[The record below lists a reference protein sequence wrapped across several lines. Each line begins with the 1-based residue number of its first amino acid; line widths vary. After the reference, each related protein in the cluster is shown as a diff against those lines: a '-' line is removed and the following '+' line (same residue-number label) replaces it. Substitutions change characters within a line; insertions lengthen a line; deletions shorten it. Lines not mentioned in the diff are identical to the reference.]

1 MKKTKTKN
9 NLSFEEHLEKA
20 KEIIQKL
27 ESGNCNLDDMLR
39 MYENGVSSLNFC
51 SKKLNEFEEKIKIIK
66 RNNDDSIEIKD
77 IEWN

>member
-27 ESGNCNLDDMLR
+27 ESGNCNLDDMLK
-39 MYENGVSSLNFC
+39 MYEDGIHSLSFC

>member
-27 ESGNCNLDDMLR
+27 ESGNCNLDDMLK

-51 SKKLNEFEEKIKIIK
+51 SEKLNEFEEKIKIIRK
-66 RNNDDSIEIKD
+66 QNSDSTEIKD
-77 IEWN
+77 LE

>member
-27 ESGNCNLDDMLR
+27 ESGNCNLDDMLK

-51 SKKLNEFEEKIKIIK
+51 SEKLNEFEEKIKIIRK
-66 RNNDDSIEIKD
+66 KNSDSTEIKD
-77 IEWN
+77 LE